1 MLQSGI
7 SGLADPIV
15 ARMKE
20 DYLRSESAKGAADA
34 LTALNKLYTSQ
45 QQPPAT
51 PGAAAAPSAPGS
63 PGSTTGNAGGSF
75 AMGQGM
81 DPNTGA
87 PTPGGMGTVPA
98 SALLQAGKVGIA
110 GVESGGSKDPY
121 SAEGPVTSSGDRA
134 YGKYQVMGANVP
146 AWTEKYLG
154 VRMTPEEF
162 KANPAAQEKVFEG
175 QFGSYLDRYGNL
187 RDAAS
192 MWFSGRPMTAAG
204 TASDGYSTV
213 PQYIAKMEAHIR
225 RQFGSSPV
233 PPPAP
238 QASFAPTVAPA
249 PTPAAAAAVTAPQG
263 QQPAMPLP
271 RRGPTAEGGIP
282 FTPQQ
287 GQPQAQQQQAQQ
299 QTPQQQQEAQQQQIL
314 GTVGQATAQNAQ
326 RLDGMR
332 QEAERVRVASLD
344 PSAGMGLPNGGQAAP
359 GAGGQNAALD
369 PSLTAPR
376 VVPTTRF
383 GPDGQP
389 IATPAPPSPAA
400 APAGTTAGAGG
411 LPPPQPAVA
420 SPPYQVAQAQGL
432 PPAVSS
438 QQRGSYDPGV
448 AAALLRNAR
457 TPEEVNRIAAALY
470 QQLQPPAPSADR
482 FQIIHDANG
491 NWVRI
496 DRHDRADDADARA
509 AAARPSRPSRSR
521 SERQQV
527 PHAVE
532 PEDRALYDIPVGGG
546 ACLCQCG
553 PRRKSSSSRSTSCR
567 DKFESDPE
575 TRRYAV
581 ANEFVPADAVV
592 GGVTGNGVGDISLIY
607 QYMKMLDP
615 DTGVREG
622 EYANA
627 SQTGGIPDR
636 IVNTY
641 NKMVS
646 GERLS
651 DKQRADF
658 VNEAG
663 RLLQV
668 RHSNVVQGGRQGSQQ
683 RAPPTS
689 SSPDRVAQDRPLRRS
704 SRGQPPVDPTT
715 GRPRSD
721 PGGDRCRA
729 RGDGARIAGQPDPDP
744 GRQGGCRTKDL
755 ARSAH
760 RQVVRDARRLG
771 EPEAMTQEEINNL
784 LKAYGTSGEAAPK
797 RPKPRSTTQRIVE
810 GVEDVGRS
818 IQTGLARGVAGAP
831 GMPADLVR
839 LGQAARDYM
848 RSTNIGGPSQG
859 TYAEVRAR
867 EDAKREQEQAAV
879 YKPSNLQEYGSQR
892 FIERADEATG
902 GGFIYEP
909 TTAAGRAAA
918 LPAEMAGGA
927 MTGGVMGGMRGGA
940 RGLVSTAVRSGVVPG
955 AAVTGA
961 KALGV
966 ENPVA
971 LGAIGVA
978 AGGAAEGARTRSAD
992 RQRCEGAARQPRS
1005 SSPRPRTCSRRR
1017 REQWPAA
1024 VSRQRARLHHAR
1036 APPTPRA
1043 CSASS
1048 RGRAPGRCGSS
1059 TPARPSGSRPRP
1071 ARRSIRSR
1079 RCRRGPRRSAR
1090 APRLKCR
1097 ARSAT

>member
-1 MLQSGI
+1 MANVQPLDFRYPGVFNLNQTPKLPDKFGPPDMSGMLQSGI

-225 RQFGSSPV
+225 RQFGSSPT

-238 QASFAPTVAPA
+238 TASFAPPVAPA
-249 PTPAAAAAVTAPQG
+249 PTAAAAAAVTAPQG

-496 DRHDRADDADARA
+496 DRLTGQTTQM
-509 AAARPSRPSRSR
+509 PG
-521 SERQQV
+521 QQQK
-527 PHAVE
+527 AEQTVE
-532 PEDRALYDIPVGGG
+532 LEIGGNKYRMQWNPKTGRYDIPVGTPVS
-546 ACLCQCG
+546 ANAPPSKEQFEQEYKL
-553 PRRKSSSSRSTSCR
+553 R

-575 TRRYAV
+575 TRRYYV
-581 ANEFVPADAVV
+581 ANNSYQQMRSSA
-592 GGVTGNGVGDISLIY
+592 GSGNGVGDISLIY

-668 RHSNVVQGGRQGSQQ
+668 RHSNVVKAADKVRNNATAYQL
-683 RAPPTS
+683 
-689 SSPDRVAQDRPLRRS
+689 SPDRVAKIDPYTFES
-704 SRGQPPVDPTT
+704 WSPPVDPTT

-721 PGGDRCRA
+721 PGGID
-729 RGDGARIAGQPDPDP
+729 
-744 GRQGGCRTKDL
+744 
-755 ARSAH
+755 
-760 RQVVRDARRLG
+760 
-771 EPEAMTQEEINNL
+771 
-784 LKAYGTSGEAAPK
+784 
-797 RPKPRSTTQRIVE
+797 
-810 GVEDVGRS
+810 
-818 IQTGLARGVAGAP
+818 
-831 GMPADLVR
+831 
-839 LGQAARDYM
+839 
-848 RSTNIGGPSQG
+848 
-859 TYAEVRAR
+859 
-867 EDAKREQEQAAV
+867 
-879 YKPSNLQEYGSQR
+879 
-892 FIERADEATG
+892 
-902 GGFIYEP
+902 
-909 TTAAGRAAA
+909 AGRAATAPGSPANPIPIPADREAAAKTLRA
-918 LPAEMAGGA
+918 LP
-927 MTGGVMGGMRGGA
+927 TGKWFVMPDGT
-940 RGLVSTAVRSGVVPG
+940 VSQKR
-955 AAVTGA
+955 
-961 KALGV
+961 
-966 ENPVA
+966 
-971 LGAIGVA
+971 
-978 AGGAAEGARTRSAD
+978 
-992 RQRCEGAARQPRS
+992 
-1005 SSPRPRTCSRRR
+1005 
-1017 REQWPAA
+1017 
-1024 VSRQRARLHHAR
+1024 
-1036 APPTPRA
+1036 
-1043 CSASS
+1043 
-1048 RGRAPGRCGSS
+1048 
-1059 TPARPSGSRPRP
+1059 
-1071 ARRSIRSR
+1071 
-1079 RCRRGPRRSAR
+1079 
-1090 APRLKCR
+1090 
-1097 ARSAT
+1097 